1 MHGLV
6 IEVERYD
13 KRIGTTQDT
22 EDLWCELTTVHS
34 TFQRKVNKC
43 QELVRSLN
51 NFKNFKDCELLLIT
65 FKVLFHQI

>member
-22 EDLWCELTTVHS
+22 EDLWNELTTVHS

-43 QELVRSLN
+43 QELVRLLN
-51 NFKNFKDCELLLIT
+51 NSLRTLRIVSCC
-65 FKVLFHQI
+65 